1 MAPLFNLTQGKTLK
15 GITIGALSLSM
26 IGASFTMPASFA
38 AENSAQKIDTAKT
51 LAKLRQ

>member
-26 IGASFTMPASFA
+26 IGASFSRELG
-38 AENSAQKIDTAKT
+38 AEN
-51 LAKLRQ
+51 RY